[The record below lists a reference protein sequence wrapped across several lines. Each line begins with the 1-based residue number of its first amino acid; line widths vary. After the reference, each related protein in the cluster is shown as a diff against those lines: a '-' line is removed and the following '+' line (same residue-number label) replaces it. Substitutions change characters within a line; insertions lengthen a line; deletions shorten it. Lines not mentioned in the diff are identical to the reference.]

1 MEDGIGAQG
10 QEGARPRAR
19 HQRIGLWTGPV
30 LGALLYLLPVPEG
43 LAPDAWV
50 VVALAAWMAA
60 WWATEAIPVPVTA
73 LLPLIVL
80 PLTGVTTAAEA
91 SRPFAEPVIYLLLGG
106 FVMAMA
112 LQRWGLERRIALHI
126 IARSGAHPAALLFG
140 FMAAAAFISMW
151 VSNTATTL
159 MMLPIA
165 LSVATTVLGEDT
177 HHHPF
182 AIALYLGIAYAA
194 SIGGLGTIIGTPPN
208 AFVVGFIREATG
220 REIAFIEWMAVG
232 VPVVL
237 LMVPAAWFVLV
248 RWSFRFDPEAV
259 AGGHRVVADALAA
272 LGPMRAPEKRVAAVF
287 LVVAASWATSILLRT
302 LPGLAHLSDMIIAVA
317 GAVAMFLIPAGDAEH
332 PDRRLLDWETAAE
345 LPWGVVLL
353 FGGGLSLAAAIQ
365 ATGLAAWLGTALAPL
380 AAAPLLLQ
388 MGLLVLFVIFLTE
401 LTSNTA
407 TVAALV
413 PILGS
418 LAAAGHIAPVLF
430 AVPVALAGSCA
441 FMLPV
446 ATGPNA
452 IVYATGE
459 VRVPDMVKAGFRLN
473 LLGTLVITALG
484 YALVP
489 WVFGN

>member
-1 MEDGIGAQG
+1 MENRSEPQG
-10 QEGARPRAR
+10 SLAGERAR
-19 HQRIGLWTGPV
+19 YQRIGLWAGPIFA
-30 LGALLYLLPVPEG
+30 ALIYLLPVPDG
-43 LAPDAWV
+43 LDIDAWI
-50 VVALAAWMAA
+50 VVALGAWMAV

-80 PLTGVTTAAEA
+80 PLSGVTTAAAA

-112 LQRWGLERRIALHI
+112 LKRWGLERRIALHI
-126 IARSGAHPAALLFG
+126 VARSGDHPAALLLG
-140 FMAAAAFISMW
+140 FMVASALISMW

-220 REIAFIEWMAVG
+220 REIAFIEWMAIG

-237 LMVPAAWFVLV
+237 AMVPAAWAVLV
-248 RWSFRFDPEAV
+248 RWSFRFDPDDV
-259 AGGHRVVADALAA
+259 RGGHRVVAAALAA
-272 LGPMRAPEKRVAAVF
+272 LGPMRVPERRVAAVF
-287 LVVAASWATSILLRT
+287 LVAALAWATSILLRQI
-302 LPGLAHLSDMIIAVA
+302 PGLVHLSDMIIAIA
-317 GAVAMFLIPAGDAEH
+317 GAVAMFLIPAGDAAD
-332 PDRRLLDWETAAE
+332 PQRRLLDWEATRD

-365 ATGLAAWLGTALAPL
+365 STGLADWLGTALAPF
-380 AAAPLLLQ
+380 AALPLLLQ

-418 LAAAGHIAPVLF
+418 LSEAGHFAPALL

-473 LLGTLVITALG
+473 LLGTLIITVLG
-484 YALVP
+484 YMLVP
-489 WVFGN
+489 LLFGN